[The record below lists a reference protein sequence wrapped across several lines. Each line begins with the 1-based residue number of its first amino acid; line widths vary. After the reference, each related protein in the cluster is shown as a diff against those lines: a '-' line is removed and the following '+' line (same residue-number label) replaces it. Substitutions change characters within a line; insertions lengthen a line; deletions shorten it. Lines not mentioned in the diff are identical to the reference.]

1 MRARRALMYVPG
13 DDWRKIEKAATLGV
27 DTVILDIEDG
37 VALNRKEEAA
47 SLILE
52 AISGVDFGRS
62 ECLVRIN
69 PLRDSRGVRDLE
81 VILPAM
87 PVGLVIPK
95 VESANDL
102 KEICDLVAEAERG
115 IGAPVGCIKLLAL
128 IETPQAYMNLREIC
142 TACERL
148 EGLIFGAEDLAAAI
162 GATRTPE
169 ATEFL
174 FARESLVMAASAYG
188 LQAVDMVTVEF
199 RDLAVLE
206 RESLAGARLGFTGKQ
221 IIHPAQVGPVQSA
234 FTPSEGEVQKAK
246 ALLEAFKEHQAVGK
260 GAFEFEGKMV
270 DMPVIRRA
278 QNILTRAGIETNL
291 DI

>member
-13 DDWRKIEKAATLGV
+13 DDQRKIEKTSGLGV
-27 DTVILDIEDG
+27 DTAILDIEDG
-37 VALNRKEEAA
+37 VALNRKETAA
-47 SLILE
+47 DLILE
-52 AISGVDFGRS
+52 ALGKVDFGRS
-62 ECLVRIN
+62 ERLVRIN
-69 PLRDSRGVRDLE
+69 PLRDNRGKRDLE
-81 VILPAM
+81 IILPAM
-87 PVGLVIPK
+87 PAGLVIPK
-95 VESANDL
+95 VESPGDL
-102 KEICDLVAEAERG
+102 KEVCDLAADAERKAG
-115 IGAPVGCIKLLAL
+115 VPVGSVKLLAL
-128 IETPQAYMNLREIC
+128 IETPQAFMNLKEIC

-206 RESLAGARLGFTGKQ
+206 RESLVGARLGFTGKQ
-221 IIHPAQVGPVQSA
+221 IIHPAQVGPVQAA
-234 FTPSEGEVQKAK
+234 FTPSPEEVQNAT
-246 ALLEAFKEHQAVGK
+246 ALLEAFKAHQAVGK

-278 QNILTRAGIETNL
+278 QNILSRAGIETSL
-291 DI
+291 GI

>member
-69 PLRDSRGVRDLE
+69 PLRDNRGVRDLE

-95 VESANDL
+95 VEICKRPEGDL
-102 KEICDLVAEAERG
+102 RPG
-115 IGAPVGCIKLLAL
+115 GGGGAG
-128 IETPQAYMNLREIC
+128 
-142 TACERL
+142 
-148 EGLIFGAEDLAAAI
+148 D
-162 GATRTPE
+162 
-169 ATEFL
+169 
-174 FARESLVMAASAYG
+174 
-188 LQAVDMVTVEF
+188 
-199 RDLAVLE
+199 
-206 RESLAGARLGFTGKQ
+206 
-221 IIHPAQVGPVQSA
+221 
-234 FTPSEGEVQKAK
+234 
-246 ALLEAFKEHQAVGK
+246 
-260 GAFEFEGKMV
+260 
-270 DMPVIRRA
+270 RRA
-278 QNILTRAGIETNL
+278 CWQY
-291 DI
+291 

>member
-13 DDWRKIEKAATLGV
+13 DDWRKIEKASGLGV

-52 AISGVDFGRS
+52 ALCKVEFGHS

-69 PLRDSRGVRDLE
+69 PLRDNRGMRDLE

-87 PVGLVIPK
+87 PSGLVIPK
-95 VESANDL
+95 VESPGDL
-102 KEICDLVAEAERG
+102 REVCDLVAEEERSAS
-115 IGAPVGCIKLLAL
+115 IPVGSVKLLAL
-128 IETPQAYMNLREIC
+128 IETPQAFMNLREIC

-174 FARESLVMAASAYG
+174 FARESLVMAAAAYG

-199 RDLAVLE
+199 RDPAVLE
-206 RESLAGARLGFTGKQ
+206 RESLAGAQLGFTGKQ
-221 IIHPAQVGPVQSA
+221 IIHPAQVGPVQAA
-234 FTPSEGEVQKAK
+234 FTPSAEDTDKAK
-246 ALLEAFKEHQAVGK
+246 ALIEAFKSNQSAGK

-278 QNILTRAGIETNL
+278 DSTLNRAGIETHP
-291 DI
+291 DV